1 MELGDTDIYI
11 LEMALLVASEV
22 MALGCPPTSR
32 SQYILQ
38 RLQVQQ
44 SIAFLFFYCSEGIM
58 KVFKLSIK
66 RYGVANFKKMSHP
79 ISAFPVWLNN
89 YPL

>member
-44 SIAFLFFYCSEGIM
+44 SIAFLFFTVQKE
-58 KVFKLSIK
+58 L
-66 RYGVANFKKMSHP
+66 
-79 ISAFPVWLNN
+79 
-89 YPL
+89 